1 MIDNP
6 ELVKWLLASGL
17 KPTNDRRP
25 PAPLLAATQMRR
37 MESISLLLK
46 HGADPY
52 ELSPDHISPV
62 GVAIAFKS
70 SSLLKLLD
78 KDKKYS
84 VELSKIE
91 QELRSPKDTAF
102 SGTWAD
108 LHEGFG
114 SASLTLYSDGTGV
127 FGSDVGGM
135 PCVLRNDGKTTKLI
149 LLQGQ
154 LIEGTKLDERQEVD
168 IKTAGDDL
176 VLVILKDGF
185 DGTVGGRR
193 RLKCQGAGPVHPRA
207 VPLAAQADNTKA
219 SLEAVLRV
227 LVAVH
232 DVLAD
237 YGHRWSQVLGPIEDT
252 PRRPLGNEPVVVG
265 HVLFL
270 S

>member
-176 VLVILKDGF
+176 VLVM
-185 DGTVGGRR
+185 GGEDR
-193 RLKCQGAGPVHPRA
+193 RLKKF
-207 VPLAAQADNTKA
+207 NTKA
-219 SLEAVLRV
+219 PGVWRLLFPARCGLFPGQNY
-227 LVAVH
+227 LTNYVH
-232 DVLAD
+232 P
-237 YGHRWSQVLGPIEDT
+237 S
-252 PRRPLGNEPVVVG
+252 
-265 HVLFL
+265 
-270 S
+270 